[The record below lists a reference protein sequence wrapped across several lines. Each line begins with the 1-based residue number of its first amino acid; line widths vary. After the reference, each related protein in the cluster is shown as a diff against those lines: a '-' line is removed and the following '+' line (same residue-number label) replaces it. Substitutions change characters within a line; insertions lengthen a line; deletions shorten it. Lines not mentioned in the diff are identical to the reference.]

1 MAQNK
6 KIYFSTTEIIPF
18 ANVSNFAS
26 FCTAVPTLLQ
36 EMGHDIRTILP
47 KYGFISERKYILR
60 EVIRLREIPFSFC
73 GEEEIASAKSAFIPK
88 TRVQVY
94 FLESEQWF
102 TPLNNLLY
110 KSKNGR
116 VLIDNSLRY
125 AYYSKAVLS
134 TLPHL
139 FWVPDIFVCNGW
151 QSALIPSYY
160 KNEYEGTSDFY
171 KKIKTV
177 LVVHDYDDYSA
188 IKRSELI
195 AMGVDIHPNIK
206 GNKLNNYDVACYN
219 ADSIL
224 IMDRPGEKIST
235 KLLKKSAFKDNKD
248 KITVYN
254 QKETED
260 IDFYSMTESLN
271 QIISDITSK

>member
-1 MAQNK
+1 MAKNK
-6 KIYFSTTEIIPF
+6 KIYFSTTEIVPF
-18 ANVSNFAS
+18 ANVSSLGPFS
-26 FCTAVPTLLQ
+26 TAVPTLLQ
-36 EMGHDIRTILP
+36 ELGHDIRTILP

-73 GEEEIASAKSAFIPK
+73 GEEQIASAKSAFIPK

-94 FLESEQWF
+94 FLESEEWF
-102 TPLNNLLY
+102 KPLNNLLY

-116 VLIDNSLRY
+116 VLMDNSKRY
-125 AYYSKAVLS
+125 AYYSKSVLS

-160 KNEYEGTSDFY
+160 KNEYEGINDFY

-177 LVVHDYDDYSA
+177 LVVHDLDDYSK
-188 IKRSELI
+188 IDRSELVDL
-195 AMGVDIHPNIK
+195 GVEIHPDIK
-206 GNKLNNYDVACYN
+206 GSKLNIYDVASYN
-219 ADSIL
+219 SDAIL

-235 KLLKKSAFKDNKD
+235 KLLKKAAFKDNKH
-248 KITVYN
+248 KITIFD
-254 QKETED
+254 QKDAED
-260 IDFYSMTESLN
+260 VDFYAMTESLN
-271 QIISDITSK
+271 QVISDITSK

>member
-1 MAQNK
+1 MAKNK

-26 FCTAVPTLLQ
+26 FSTAVPTLLQ
-36 EMGHDIRTILP
+36 ELGHDIRTILP

-177 LVVHDYDDYSA
+177 LVVHDSDDYSK
-188 IKRSELI
+188 IERSDLI

-206 GNKLNNYDVACYN
+206 GNKLNNYDVASYS
-219 ADSIL
+219 ADAIL
-224 IMDRPGEKIST
+224 IIDRPGEKIST